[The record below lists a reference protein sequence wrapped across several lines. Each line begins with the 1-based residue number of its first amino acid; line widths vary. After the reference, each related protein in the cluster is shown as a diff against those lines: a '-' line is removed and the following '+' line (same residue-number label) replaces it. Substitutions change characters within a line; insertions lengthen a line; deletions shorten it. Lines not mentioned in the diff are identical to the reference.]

1 MNKADIVQ
9 KFENF
14 EEREDVKEV
23 MRQFTLVLADLYGR
37 QGTTMPHG
45 KFNDVFL
52 EQFEVENIVYDKED
66 L

>member
-37 QGTTMPHG
+37 QGTAMPHH

-52 EQFEVENIVYDKED
+52 EQFEVDNTVYDKED

>member
-37 QGTTMPHG
+37 NGT
-45 KFNDVFL
+45 
-52 EQFEVENIVYDKED
+52 
-66 L
+66 